1 MAYIISDNDNLL
13 APRITNTNIARHHAD
28 YDKYNSEWSDLF
40 DFYKAGFDLDIKKVL
55 TKFFREDD
63 KEYDYRCNVTPYI
76 NFPRSI
82 IEFLPKMVFEQDIT
96 WNLPAYADSNALPL
110 MDIDINGTMLDKYVK
125 EMIILSRCVGKM
137 YTLVDIS
144 GIDGDRRPYVVT
156 YLPTSVINWRK
167 SRDGFD
173 WIVFEETNTVQ
184 PQITDNPE
192 EVKTYRYWSRN
203 EIAVWEVRKNS
214 YRLIHN
220 VPNDIGEVP
229 VVEFSPLVNLSGL
242 NIVDSGFYDLVQ
254 VNRAWTTILS
264 NMLLNMILQN
274 GQLVLPTESVVE
286 ATKSGY
292 GDANIDPSEIE
303 RTEAKKMKLNSA
315 ITEQGESKG
324 TSRIIAPA
332 NTIPQH
338 LDGMNA
344 MMDLMY
350 KIGGIAYMDDRGESG
365 VTKSYRF
372 KETKSNLA
380 HLADQGE
387 IYEKNI
393 IYFMARMKDKT
404 RTVNMDDIKIE
415 FERDYDTETIL
426 DKINQ
431 IKAVGDTFLSWS
443 ETFLKA
449 FLEERL
455 NSMIK
460 NVDNKARQK
469 IAAEVGAMVY
479 DKALMK
485 SLSTSPPASGSN
497 LTI

>member
-1 MAYIISDNDNLL
+1 MAYIINENESLL
-13 APRITNTNIARHHAD
+13 APKISNTSIVRHHVD
-28 YDKYNSEWSDLF
+28 YKKYHTMWADLF
-40 DFYKAGFDLDIKKVL
+40 DFYNAGFDLDIHKVL

-63 KEYDYRCNVTPYI
+63 QEYNYRCDVTPYI

-82 IEFLPKMVFEQDIT
+82 VEFLPKMVFEQDIT
-96 WNLPAYADSNALPL
+96 WNLPAYADANALPL

-137 YTLVDIS
+137 YTLVDITD
-144 GIDGDRRPYVVT
+144 IDSDRRPYVVT

-167 SRDGFD
+167 SKDGFD

-184 PQITDNPE
+184 ERITDDPE
-192 EVKTYRYWSRN
+192 EVKTYRYWSRD

-220 VPNDIGEVP
+220 VPNDIKEVP
-229 VVEFSPLVNLSGL
+229 VIEFSPLVNLSGL

-254 VNRAWTTILS
+254 VNKAWTTILS

-274 GQLVLPTESVVE
+274 GQLVLPSETVNE
-286 ATKSGY
+286 ATKSAY
-292 GDANIDPSEIE
+292 TDANIDPEELE

-338 LDGMNA
+338 LEGMKA

-350 KIGGIAYMDDRGESG
+350 KIGGIAYLDDRSESG

-372 KETKSNLA
+372 KETRSNLS

-404 RTVNMDDIKIE
+404 KTVNMDDLKIE

-443 ETFLKA
+443 ETFLRA

-460 NVDNKARQK
+460 SVDNNMRTK

-479 DKALMK
+479 DKALLK
-485 SLSTSPPASGSN
+485 NLSTTPPAAGSN
-497 LTI
+497 PTA